1 MKHMQVKIEKLETHG
16 KGIGYVSNKIIFVP
30 HTLPGEK
37 VEVDMV
43 KDKKNYQVGKCV
55 NVLEASP
62 KRVTPK
68 CPYYGM
74 CGGCDYQ
81 HVDYS
86 ESVRLKSFLLTELFS
101 HEGLWDETIF
111 VQSSSEPWNYRNKLS
126 MKVQGGRVGFY
137 FSETHQFIE
146 ILNCAIANEAIN
158 AVLKDFSMFAFQ
170 NGDLTIRCNENN
182 EILMDIVTNEE
193 VNVDKNL
200 FLRHKIVGIL
210 KNHHVVYGNSFFFE
224 RSNGVLY
231 QVSMDSFFQVNPFVS
246 KELFLMVQNE
256 CNSARNLLDLYCG
269 VGTIG
274 LQVNIKDVQVTGI
287 EVVQAAILNA
297 IKNATLNHRTNIS
310 YHLGKV
316 QDIIA
321 KIPENFDTILVDP
334 PRSGMDELTIATIL
348 KIQAEKIIYIS
359 CNPNTL
365 IRDLKKL
372 LSDYAITSIQGFDM
386 FPQTKHVECV
396 CVMTRR

>member
-1 MKHMQVKIEKLETHG
+1 
-16 KGIGYVSNKIIFVP
+16 
-30 HTLPGEK
+30 
-37 VEVDMV
+37 
-43 KDKKNYQVGKCV
+43 
-55 NVLEASP
+55 
-62 KRVTPK
+62 
-68 CPYYGM
+68 
-74 CGGCDYQ
+74 
-81 HVDYS
+81 
-86 ESVRLKSFLLTELFS
+86 
-101 HEGLWDETIF
+101 
-111 VQSSSEPWNYRNKLS
+111 
-126 MKVQGGRVGFY
+126 
-137 FSETHQFIE
+137 
-146 ILNCAIANEAIN
+146 
-158 AVLKDFSMFAFQ
+158 
-170 NGDLTIRCNENN
+170 
-182 EILMDIVTNEE
+182 
-193 VNVDKNL
+193 
-200 FLRHKIVGIL
+200 
-210 KNHHVVYGNSFFFE
+210 
-224 RSNGVLY
+224 
-231 QVSMDSFFQVNPFVS
+231 MDSFFQVNPFVS